1 MSSEVF
7 LHELWVAWRIT
18 CTVLCIIFAGYFWN
32 RRRRTD
38 FKDTR
43 MIFLG
48 QGLFMI
54 CFGLTRSLFAISDF
68 FTTDPYYINKDLVLV
83 AGGDLFISD
92 LFWKIST
99 LVGILGII
107 FLLLVIET
115 YLVKSRYF
123 FTVIATIGL
132 IVAMVSPD
140 INLSRWATYITLPIA
155 MLGLIILYFY
165 LLYKGSGIVRKKAG
179 ESILGLFL
187 LGVGTILGTS
197 AGMGTL
203 RTIFGSFPEFI
214 PVIIL
219 TVGLAIYTYIN
230 VKE

>member
-1 MSSEVF
+1 
-7 LHELWVAWRIT
+7 
-18 CTVLCIIFAGYFWN
+18 
-32 RRRRTD
+32 
-38 FKDTR
+38 

-68 FTTDPYYINKDLVLV
+68 FTTDEYYKNVVLV
-83 AGGDLFISD
+83 AGGDQFISD

-140 INLSRWATYITLPIA
+140 INFSRWATYITLPIA
-155 MLGLIILYFY
+155 MFGLIVLYFY
-165 LLYKGSGIVRKKAG
+165 LLYKGMGVVRKKAG
-179 ESILGLFL
+179 VSVLGLFL
-187 LGVGTILGTS
+187 LGVGTLLGTS

-203 RTIFGSFPEFI
+203 RTLFGSFPEFI

-219 TVGLAIYTYIN
+219 TAGLAIYTYIN